1 MHKIFPENL
10 QQIVEFAKMY
20 FASTCEFKLINSR
33 IFKFMTA
40 IRNHELNNVLK
51 NFNNVR
57 MKKVIQKLAQKY

>member
-1 MHKIFPENL
+1 
-10 QQIVEFAKMY
+10 
-20 FASTCEFKLINSR
+20 
-33 IFKFMTA
+33 MTA